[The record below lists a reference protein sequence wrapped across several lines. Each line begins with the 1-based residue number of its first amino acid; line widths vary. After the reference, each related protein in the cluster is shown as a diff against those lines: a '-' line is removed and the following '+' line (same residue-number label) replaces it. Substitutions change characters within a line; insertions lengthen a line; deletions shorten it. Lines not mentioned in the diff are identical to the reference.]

1 MWRSALWQPH
11 NTMGSLYSE
20 HRTWLHAV
28 PAAWKLMLFALLGTL
43 QYFMHSTQLLGASA
57 LLCCVLFASLGRAIY
72 PARKLVVSVLI
83 AALLIL
89 AFHSYLQQPML
100 GVVSGLRLLS
110 ASLLG
115 IALTLTTR
123 SGELL
128 AVFEKWLQ
136 PLQRF
141 GIRTERF
148 ALQLAMMLRF
158 TEHFFVLWK
167 RLDDA
172 HRIRTGKAGGLRL
185 LAPLT
190 IQMLVAARRVADTLE
205 LRLGE

>member
-1 MWRSALWQPH
+1 LH
-11 NTMGSLYSE
+11 NQ
-20 HRTWLHAV
+20 A
-28 PAAWKLMLFALLGTL
+28 ALL
-43 QYFMHSTQLLGASA
+43 ASA
-57 LLCCVLFASLGRAIY
+57 LACCLLFVSLGRAIA
-72 PARKLVVSVLI
+72 PARKLLFSVLL
-83 AALLIL
+83 ACALIL
-89 AFHSYLQQPML
+89 GFHSYLQQPLL
-100 GVVSGLRLLS
+100 GLVSALRLLS

-128 AVFEKWLQ
+128 DVLERWLQ
-136 PLQRF
+136 PLQRL
-141 GIRTERF
+141 GLRSERF

-172 HRIRTGKAGGLRL
+172 HRLRTGKPGGLRL

-190 IQMLVAARRVADTLE
+190 IQMLLAARRVADTLE

>member
-1 MWRSALWQPH
+1 MR
-11 NTMGSLYSE
+11 SLYSE
-20 HRTWLHAV
+20 HRTWLHGV
-28 PAAWKLMLFALLGTL
+28 PASLKLLLFAVLGTL
-43 QYFMHSTQLLGASA
+43 QYMLHNERA
-57 LLCCVLFASLGRAIY
+57 LLLSAACCCLLFVSLGRAIA
-72 PARKLVVSVLI
+72 PARKLVLSVLL
-83 AALLIL
+83 AGLLIIG
-89 AFHSYLQQPML
+89 FHSYLQQPML
-100 GVVSGLRLLS
+100 GLVSALRLLS

-123 SGELL
+123 SEELL
-128 AVFEKWLQ
+128 SVFENWLR

-141 GIRTERF
+141 GIRSERL

-172 HRIRTGKAGGLRL
+172 HRMRTGKPGGLRL

-190 IQMLVAARRVADTLE
+190 ILMLVAARRVADTLE

>member
-1 MWRSALWQPH
+1 MR
-11 NTMGSLYSE
+11 SLYSH

-28 PAAWKLMLFALLGTL
+28 PANWKLLLFALLGTL
-43 QYFMHSTQLLGASA
+43 QYFLHNPVGLGTST
-57 LLCCVLFASLGRAIY
+57 LLCVLLFVSLGPAIA
-72 PARKLVVSVLI
+72 PARKLVASLLI

-89 AFHSYLQQPML
+89 VFHTWLRQAEL
-100 GVVSGLRLLS
+100 GLVSALRLLS

-115 IALTLTTR
+115 IALTLTTPG
-123 SGELL
+123 SELL
-128 AVFEKWLQ
+128 DVFERWLH
-136 PLQRF
+136 PLQRV

-158 TEHFFVLWK
+158 AEHFFVLWT

-172 HRIRTGKAGGLRL
+172 HRLRTGKPGGLRL

-190 IQMLVAARRVADTLE
+190 IQMLVSARRVADTLE